1 MTTLLRAESVCVRL
15 SNTDIVK
22 DASFSLARGELTALV
37 GPNGAGKTTLMRAL
51 AGLITAQGQI
61 ELDGRPLSDI
71 SPRDRARQ
79 MAYLPQGNV
88 FYWPMPVDAI
98 VGLGRY
104 PHGDPFAAPT
114 PADKIAIKEA
124 LAVTAT
130 EKFAHRAVTSLSG
143 GERARVALARALATQ
158 APLLLVDEP
167 TVSLDVRHQLIVMD
181 LLRKAARKG
190 GGVLA
195 VIHDLTLA
203 ARFADRVLIM
213 DNGRIAAQGKPGE
226 TLDPARIA
234 EVFGVDAQMLPFDGA
249 SIPVAR
255 KPL

>member
-1 MTTLLRAESVCVRL
+1 MTLLRAEKVNVAL
-15 SNTDIVK
+15 SHVEIVK
-22 DASFSLARGELTALV
+22 EASFSLARGELTALV

-51 AGLITAQGQI
+51 AGLVPAQGRI
-61 ELDGRPLSDI
+61 EIEGRPLSEI
-71 SPRDRARQ
+71 APRERARL
-79 MAYLPQGNV
+79 MGYLPQGNI
-88 FYWPMPVDAI
+88 FHWPMPVEAI

-114 PADKIAIKEA
+114 DADRIAVREA
-124 LAVTAT
+124 LAETAT
-130 EKFAHRAVTSLSG
+130 QDFAHRPVTTLSG

-167 TVSLDVRHQLIVMD
+167 TVSLDVRHQLVVMQ
-181 LLRKAARKG
+181 LLRKAARNG

-195 VIHDLTLA
+195 VVHDLALA
-203 ARFADRVLIM
+203 ARFADRVLVM
-213 DNGRIAAQGKPGE
+213 QDGRIVAHGAPAE

-234 EVFGVDAQMLPFDGA
+234 EVFGVETQMLPFDGA

-255 KPL
+255 RPL

>member
-1 MTTLLRAESVCVRL
+1 MTALLRAENVTVALSHVEIVRE
-15 SNTDIVK
+15 
-22 DASFSLARGELTALV
+22 ASLALARGELTALV

-51 AGLITAQGQI
+51 AGLVPAQGRI
-61 ELDGRPLSDI
+61 EIEGRSISELSA
-71 SPRDRARQ
+71 RERARL
-79 MAYLPQGNV
+79 MGYLPQGNI
-88 FYWPMPVDAI
+88 FHWPMPVEAI

-114 PADKIAIKEA
+114 DADKIAVREA
-124 LAVTAT
+124 LAATAT
-130 EKFAHRAVTSLSG
+130 QDFAHRPVTTLSG

-167 TVSLDVRHQLIVMD
+167 TVSLDVRHQLVVMQ
-181 LLRKAARKG
+181 LLRRAARDG

-195 VIHDLTLA
+195 VVHDLALA
-203 ARFADRVLIM
+203 ARFADRVLVM
-213 DNGRIAAQGKPGE
+213 QSGRIVAHGAPAE

-234 EVFGVDAQMLPFDGA
+234 QVFGVETQMLPFDGA

-255 KPL
+255 RPL